1 MTVLDCIIIGGGP
14 SGLSAG
20 LTLGRA
26 RRNIALIDDG
36 TRRHMDLLRVMG

>member
-1 MTVLDCIIIGGGP
+1 MQITIQKKANQYGGKMTVLDCIIIGGGP

-26 RRNIALIDDG
+26 REIL
-36 TRRHMDLLRVMG
+36 H